1 MSGTDLIPIGDVE
14 RMAVFFSKSNLFG
27 TKTVDQC
34 VALMLL
40 AQAENV
46 HPAIA
51 FRDFDII
58 QGRPA
63 KKAEAMLRSFLAAG
77 GKVEWHALTD
87 EIADATFS
95 HPQGGTARI
104 SWDMARAKK
113 AGLSGKEMYQKY
125 SRPMLR
131 SRTVSEGCR
140 TVYPAST
147 SGMYVP
153 EEVRQMLKEDKR
165 QEKDM
170 GPAEVIPPEPDEDV
184 TTQIRMPGVP
194 DFGGPVRTR
203 TEMLQELCTK
213 AGENL
218 IDLLAKGDVGHAD
231 EFTQT
236 DYDSAIRMLNR
247 KIGKIELAKGRAGT

>member
-184 TTQIRMPGVP
+184 TTQIPE
-194 DFGGPVRTR
+194 GPPIKTR
-203 TEMLQELCTK
+203 TETLQELCTK

-218 IDLLAKGDVGHAD
+218 IDMLVRAEVKHAD
-231 EFTQT
+231 ELSET

-247 KIGKIELAKGRAGT
+247 KIANRVRQQAEMKNIV